1 MPRTS
6 DPHNVTS
13 LIDFA
18 LDSLPA
24 MQHKDG
30 AFCFERRV
38 GNPAPLGR
46 SPRYTLMVELGLL
59 RAQTAGYTLPIDPDE
74 LNTIAWREL
83 HTGNLTPGDIGL
95 MLWTD
100 ARRDR
105 RSGHKL
111 AEHLT
116 HALHTNGGLQ
126 ARLGMELGWII
137 TGLAHHQ
144 ATNPS
149 QTGARLLT
157 QALDQL
163 LTHNRAPTGLFRH
176 FGNPGWR
183 RRFPNFATQI
193 YSVLA
198 LATVARHNLDD
209 RALPAATTTANHL
222 LHHQLPDGGWPWLY
236 DAERGN
242 VVEQYEIYSVHQDA
256 MAPMALLE
264 LAELTQD
271 PRYTNATA
279 TPRLDPRQQ
288 RTQPQHD
295 RPPKRHRPPLN
306 PTQTPPQQTLQRNQN
321 PRITH
326 PPHTQTNHRTPHPN
340 QPNRPPIPLR
350 LGPRSLDR
358 TRKHPQPLNSQAN
371 HMTPPTYAIVTPAR
385 NERDNLRR
393 LAESVFAQ
401 RHAPTSWIIVDDGSD
416 DGMREAADDLAQQN
430 DWIHVVETG
439 EDAANIALGR
449 RRGRDLLA
457 FRRGLSSLPAPV
469 DVFVK
474 VDADTSFDPDYFE
487 RLLERFAREPEL
499 GIAGGTCYEVIDGE
513 WQRVKVSG
521 SHPRGA
527 SRAYRWAL
535 LDDVFALEPEMGW
548 DGVDEVMAELRG
560 YRTAGFRTLDSATT
574 ARSGSG
580 TGDCGPDRPSGDR
593 PGTWATGPATS
604 SSEPSIEVARTSR
617 PWRWS
622 GDTHAQRPA
631 ALRSART
638 YRYPSGARR
647 AAATCRHAPRRL
659 GLADRL
665 PRKPLTT
672 KRRHRGQSASASARA
687 V

>member
-1 MPRTS
+1 MTATMLRTS

-83 HTGNLTPGDIGL
+83 DTGNLTPGDIGL

-116 HALHTNGGLQ
+116 HALQTNGGLQ

-198 LATVARHNLDD
+198 LATVARHDLDD

-222 LHHQLPDGGWPWLY
+222 L
-236 DAERGN
+236 
-242 VVEQYEIYSVHQDA
+242 
-256 MAPMALLE
+256 AP
-264 LAELTQD
+264 
-271 PRYTNATA
+271 P
-279 TPRLDPRQQ
+279 TPR
-288 RTQPQHD
+288 
-295 RPPKRHRPPLN
+295 
-306 PTQTPPQQTLQRNQN
+306 
-321 PRITH
+321 
-326 PPHTQTNHRTPHPN
+326 
-340 QPNRPPIPLR
+340 
-350 LGPRSLDR
+350 
-358 TRKHPQPLNSQAN
+358 
-371 HMTPPTYAIVTPAR
+371 
-385 NERDNLRR
+385 RR
-393 LAESVFAQ
+393 LALALRRRTRQRRRTIRNLLRPPRRHGPHGPTRTRRTNPRPTLHQ
-401 RHAPTSWIIVDDGSD
+401 RHRTTASPGS
-416 DGMREAADDLAQQN
+416 
-430 DWIHVVETG
+430 T
-439 EDAANIALGR
+439 
-449 RRGRDLLA
+449 
-457 FRRGLSSLPAPV
+457 
-469 DVFVK
+469 
-474 VDADTSFDPDYFE
+474 
-487 RLLERFAREPEL
+487 
-499 GIAGGTCYEVIDGE
+499 
-513 WQRVKVSG
+513 
-521 SHPRGA
+521 
-527 SRAYRWAL
+527 
-535 LDDVFALEPEMGW
+535 
-548 DGVDEVMAELRG
+548 
-560 YRTAGFRTLDSATT
+560 ATT
-574 ARSGSG
+574 NS
-580 TGDCGPDRPSGDR
+580 T
-593 PGTWATGPATS
+593 AT
-604 SSEPSIEVARTSR
+604 
-617 PWRWS
+617 
-622 GDTHAQRPA
+622 
-631 ALRSART
+631 
-638 YRYPSGARR
+638 
-647 AAATCRHAPRRL
+647 
-659 GLADRL
+659 
-665 PRKPLTT
+665 
-672 KRRHRGQSASASARA
+672 
-687 V
+687 

>member
-1 MPRTS
+1 MTATMLRTS

-100 ARRDR
+100 ARRDG

-116 HALHTNGGLQ
+116 HALQTNGGLQ

-279 TPRLDPRQQ
+279 HSLAWIHGNNELNHNMTDPQNGIVHRSIRRKHPHNKLSNATKTLASLTHLTP
-288 RTQPQHD
+288 
-295 RPPKRHRPPLN
+295 K
-306 PTQTPPQQTLQRNQN
+306 PTTA
-321 PRITH
+321 H
-326 PPHTQTNHRTPHPN
+326 HTQTN
-340 QPNRPPIPLR
+340 
-350 LGPRSLDR
+350 
-358 TRKHPQPLNSQAN
+358 
-371 HMTPPTYAIVTPAR
+371 PT
-385 NERDNLRR
+385 
-393 LAESVFAQ
+393 
-401 RHAPTSWIIVDDGSD
+401 
-416 DGMREAADDLAQQN
+416 
-430 DWIHVVETG
+430 
-439 EDAANIALGR
+439 
-449 RRGRDLLA
+449 
-457 FRRGLSSLPAPV
+457 
-469 DVFVK
+469 
-474 VDADTSFDPDYFE
+474 
-487 RLLERFAREPEL
+487 
-499 GIAGGTCYEVIDGE
+499 
-513 WQRVKVSG
+513 
-521 SHPRGA
+521 
-527 SRAYRWAL
+527 
-535 LDDVFALEPEMGW
+535 
-548 DGVDEVMAELRG
+548 
-560 YRTAGFRTLDSATT
+560 
-574 ARSGSG
+574 
-580 TGDCGPDRPSGDR
+580 DRPYHFG
-593 PGTWATGPATS
+593 WVLEAWTGRENTLNHT
-604 SSEPSIEVARTSR
+604 I
-617 PWRWS
+617 
-622 GDTHAQRPA
+622 
-631 ALRSART
+631 RS
-638 YRYPSGARR
+638 
-647 AAATCRHAPRRL
+647 
-659 GLADRL
+659 
-665 PRKPLTT
+665 KPTT
-672 KRRHRGQSASASARA
+672 
-687 V
+687 